1 MIDYSD
7 FLYTSDRRFGQQK
20 LTQALREAVC
30 DVTFNK
36 ADGTQRQMRC
46 TLKPE
51 IVNEFIS
58 EPEHTERNHRTTP
71 KKPNDGLM
79 TVFDLD
85 VKDWRSFRFERIVE
99 FYADYA

>member
-1 MIDYSD
+1 M
-7 FLYTSDRRFGQQK
+7 FQTPTLRGGQQK

-51 IVNEFIS
+51 IVNEFIT

-99 FYADYA
+99 FYADYP